1 MISIRRMRRCLQMT
15 MNRISTDSTEMT
27 VSGWKRARKEQ
38 LKKAK
43 MDADAANSFGRQIKA
58 EMTPRQAGI
67 ILRMIDFSVSLG
79 MHLQAIIDL
88 DNKIQMAGYAEEDT
102 DDR

>member
-1 MISIRRMRRCLQMT
+1 MISIRKMRRFLQMT
-15 MNRISTDSTEMT
+15 MSRISTDNTEMT

-79 MHLQAIIDL
+79 MHLQAIADL
-88 DNKIQMAGYAEEDT
+88 DNKIKMKEEANESED
-102 DDR
+102 